1 MPRCLDT
8 RVNLL
13 LWGTGFRNAM
23 LSRSSRWRF
32 SFFGGDFCSAG
43 RETHGGQRPP
53 ARECF
58 ECSSPPLCVCVCIS
72 ETWFSPAPEGRCAVN
87 SPSTLLVSAGCSS
100 HERRSVGFNSQHSSR
115 SHADSP
121 FYILVGVHY
130 ANSLAES
137 NWTVAFSRCFFFVF
151 EKLFRVAFR
160 Y

>member
-1 MPRCLDT
+1 MARCSGHTTLA
-8 RVNLL
+8 RI
-13 LWGTGFRNAM
+13 A
-23 LSRSSRWRF
+23 SRSPY
-32 SFFGGDFCSAG
+32 CA
-43 RETHGGQRPP
+43 
-53 ARECF
+53 F
-58 ECSSPPLCVCVCIS
+58 ECSSPPLCVCVGIS

-130 ANSLAES
+130 ANSLPES
-137 NWTVAFSRCFFFVF
+137 NWTVAFSRCFFFF
-151 EKLFRVAFR
+151 KSFFALLSGTSSIAVAFSEP